1 MVTYRTEQ
9 IERARAIKGW
19 SKPKLSN
26 LVGIHPSSYLR
37 IIKGEIRKAETIK
50 KLADALGLRM
60 EDLVVTEQE
69 TSKVA

>member
-1 MVTYRTEQ
+1 MITFKTYR
-9 IERARAIKGW
+9 IEEARAIKGW
-19 SKPKLSN
+19 SRTKLSS